1 MALKLW
7 VLPATRVWGMGYDGP
22 MGYGLKIPA
31 YRTGG
36 YKTLW
41 IIRGYGLYGLWVKRG
56 LTVLV
61 IT

>member
-1 MALKLW
+1 
-7 VLPATRVWGMGYDGP
+7 MGYDGP

-31 YRTGG
+31 YQTGG

-56 LTVLV
+56 LTVSTLAKMYRD
-61 IT
+61 